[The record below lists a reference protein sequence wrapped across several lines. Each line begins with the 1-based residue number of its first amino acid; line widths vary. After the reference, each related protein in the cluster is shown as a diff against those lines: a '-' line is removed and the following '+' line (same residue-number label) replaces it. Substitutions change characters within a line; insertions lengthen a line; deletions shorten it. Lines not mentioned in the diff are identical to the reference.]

1 MIDPQH
7 EDKVAL
13 VTGASG
19 AIGQAIALQIARNH
33 SYQVV
38 LLCRNEGKARKALDN
53 IKHATGNNKVK
64 YELVDL
70 SRLASIRALADRW
83 HGPLHVLVNN
93 AATTPR
99 KRLETP
105 EGIELQFAT
114 NVLGYLWMVQL
125 FQDNLVT
132 SAPSRVVNVASYWAG
147 DLDITDLEFKRRHYN
162 NNRAYRQSK
171 QANRMLTV
179 ALADRLKP
187 FGVTVNACHPGDVN
201 SRLSNDLGFGGHETS
216 EEGARTPVWLAT
228 EPIGQQKTGK
238 YFEHLREVRCRFG
251 EDKSAVEALY
261 EVCMGYPKVE
271 TKYET

>member
-1 MIDPQH
+1 MIDPHH

-38 LLCRNEGKARKALDN
+38 LLCRNEGKASKALDN

-201 SRLSNDLGFGGHETS
+201 SRLSNNLGFGGHETS

-261 EVCMGYPKVE
+261 EVCMGYPNVE
-271 TKYET
+271 PKYDP

>member
-1 MIDPQH
+1 MIDPHH

-93 AATTPR
+93 AATTPH

-114 NVLGYLWMVQL
+114 NVLAYLWMVQF
-125 FQDNLVT
+125 FQDNLVN
-132 SAPSRVVNVASYWAG
+132 SSPSRVVNVASYWAG

-187 FGVTVNACHPGDVN
+187 FRVTVNACHPGDVN

-261 EVCMGYPKVE
+261 EVCMGYPNVE
-271 TKYET
+271 PKYDP